1 MFGVYE
7 IRWAAAISLQHS
19 NVIYK
24 RSRGKAYKS
33 CCVYTT
39 KIFEKFVRMDGL
51 FEANRL
57 VEVSMTKLGCLH
69 KGGELPLRK
78 TLMISKVLNKAQNIA
93 TSAHYTFLQTCSQTP
108 TRSSSSKLLASIS
121 KKVETSSSS
130 CFEDDP
136 LPVPVSAPVTKPL
149 NRELSPIVSCSN
161 VSKLDNG
168 EEAMDF
174 ESVNSV
180 LSNILSDCDTPS
192 SGETNSLVRVSSN
205 ENLNKPRSTARP
217 SKFLADLSN
226 TEGST
231 SSGWNAWRLD
241 AEVNSTWCWPSAG
254 ETRSTTPE
262 DVAVTPPSPGKRHH
276 KAAFPAADDDE
287 KENALQDG
295 LLYDETKR
303 FKPSP
308 PEGCPLESLPG
319 FCGYLSPKNLQSAP
333 LITYMFGRGFTEPS
347 NPSSSDWPSS
357 FNPVSTTEPK
367 ECAVKREVSTYT
379 ENHFV
384 PPFQTSAM
392 KFSPI
397 LAF

>member
-1 MFGVYE
+1 M
-7 IRWAAAISLQHS
+7 
-19 NVIYK
+19 
-24 RSRGKAYKS
+24 
-33 CCVYTT
+33 
-39 KIFEKFVRMDGL
+39 RMDGL

-57 VEVSMTKLGCLH
+57 VEVSMTKLSCLH

-93 TSAHYTFLQTCSQTP
+93 TSAHYSFLQTCSQTP

-149 NRELSPIVSCSN
+149 SRELSPIVSCSS
-161 VSKLDNG
+161 VSKLENG

-192 SGETNSLVRVSSN
+192 SGETISLARESSN
-205 ENLNKPRSTARP
+205 ENLNRNRRP
-217 SKFLADLSN
+217 NKFLADLSN
-226 TEGST
+226 TES
-231 SSGWNAWRLD
+231 SANSGWNAWRFD
-241 AEVNSTWCWPSAG
+241 THVNNSTWCWPSVG

-262 DVAVTPPSPGKRHH
+262 DTTVTPPSPGKRHH
-276 KAAFPAADDDE
+276 KEAFPAADE

-295 LLYDETKR
+295 LVYDETKR

-357 FNPVSTTEPK
+357 FSPASTTELPK
-367 ECAVKREVSTYT
+367 EVAVKREVPTYT
-379 ENHFV
+379 ENHFA
-384 PPFQTSAM
+384 PHFRTSAV